1 MRGENPTTMAAKLA
15 AAARR
20 VPVNA
25 VRVLVHPRYYARV
38 LGCSGTNAVRNA
50 PQTLRQIVRRKSH

>member
-1 MRGENPTTMAAKLA
+1 
-15 AAARR
+15 
-20 VPVNA
+20 
-25 VRVLVHPRYYARV
+25 V